1 MRLNSADRFMWEVLV
16 HNDSSKGNLA
26 RFHVLAQNK
35 AQATTVL
42 KEKPF
47 FKEWSE
53 RRSGYVIAMVK
64 RAPALGGIL
73 KEGLLN

>member
-16 HNDSSKGNLA
+16 HPDSSKSKLA
-26 RFHVLAQNK
+26 KFHVLAQNK

-53 RRSGYVIAMVK
+53 HRSGYVIAVVK
-64 RAPALGGIL
+64 RAPALGSVL
-73 KEGLLN
+73 SEGLIP